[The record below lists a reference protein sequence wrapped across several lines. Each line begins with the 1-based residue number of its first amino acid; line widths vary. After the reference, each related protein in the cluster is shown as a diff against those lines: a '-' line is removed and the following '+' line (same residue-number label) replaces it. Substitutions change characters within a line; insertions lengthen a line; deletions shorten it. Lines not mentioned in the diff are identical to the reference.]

1 MAQSRVITEELHE
14 AMKQQLLAEYSCGQG
29 AAVLEELR
37 LRHGRARVDLAV
49 VDNRIHGFELKGFQS
64 GLGWLPH
71 QIRIYNSV
79 LDRVTLVVGHTHLSE
94 ALDMVPEWW
103 GIQLAVKDVDGTV
116 VLSKVRR
123 ARANPVIDPVAVAEF
138 LWHDEA
144 ASLLNELGLGGG
156 VREMR
161 RTKCEVLYKRLGEG
175 ADLDAIWERV
185 CRQLR
190 NPNMRVC
197 SKSKGDWR
205 MAMQA
210 RFVECSNNAKQASL

>member
-14 AMKQQLLAEYSCGQG
+14 AMKQQLLAEYSCALGP
-29 AAVLEELR
+29 AVLEELR
-37 LRHGRARVDLAV
+37 LRQGRARVDLAV

-71 QIRIYNSV
+71 QIGIYNSV

-123 ARANPVIDPVAVAEF
+123 ARANPAIDPVAVAEF

-144 ASLLNELGLGGG
+144 ASLLNELGLGGARDEAHE
-156 VREMR
+156 VRGS
-161 RTKCEVLYKRLGEG
+161 V
-175 ADLDAIWERV
+175 
-185 CRQLR
+185 
-190 NPNMRVC
+190 
-197 SKSKGDWR
+197 
-205 MAMQA
+205 
-210 RFVECSNNAKQASL
+210 